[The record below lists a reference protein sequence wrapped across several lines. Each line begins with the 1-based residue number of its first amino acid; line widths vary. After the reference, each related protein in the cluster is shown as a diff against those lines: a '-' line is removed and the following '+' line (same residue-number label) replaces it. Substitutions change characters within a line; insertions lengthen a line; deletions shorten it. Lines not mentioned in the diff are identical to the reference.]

1 MENKT
6 YSKTKLKIRRII
18 TIIIVCALLV
28 LLSFG
33 IFLLVTSIKNYVNYG
48 NVSEISKD
56 VSDNIAKSGNPIIVN
71 NVLVGAVKENNWIS
85 AQRYF
90 TNLQC

>member
-18 TIIIVCALLV
+18 TIVIVCALLV

-33 IFLLVTSIKNYVNYG
+33 IFLLVTSIKNYVNY
-48 NVSEISKD
+48 K
-56 VSDNIAKSGNPIIVN
+56 NI
-71 NVLVGAVKENNWIS
+71 
-85 AQRYF
+85 
-90 TNLQC
+90 C